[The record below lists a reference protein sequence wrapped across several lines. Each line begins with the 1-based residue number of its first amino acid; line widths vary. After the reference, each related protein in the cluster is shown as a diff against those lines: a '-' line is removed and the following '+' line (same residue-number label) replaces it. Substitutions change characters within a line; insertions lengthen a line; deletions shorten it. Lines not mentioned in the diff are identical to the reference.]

1 MLDGDD
7 FTSSNSMETSTSN
20 TEISISIIVVIF
32 IIAVLA
38 IASVLLTLIGMCCCI
53 GYRRKSIT
61 LISKNDIQEYSNTNE
76 DETQAYKVTTTS
88 NVAYQGH
95 EEVKDSLIDSEHIDV
110 KTKQNVAY
118 EDCPLWSKS
127 KTGTGELEADITT
140 TSNDAYNSTIPEVAD
155 KTIKVEQ
162 NIAYHKSQSNSGG
175 EGRYDYII
183 CHGKK

>member
-1 MLDGDD
+1 
-7 FTSSNSMETSTSN
+7 METSTSN
-20 TEISISIIVVIF
+20 NEISTTIIIVIF
-32 IIAVLA
+32 VIAVIA
-38 IASVLLTLIGMCCCI
+38 IASVLLTLVGMCYCI
-53 GYRRKSIT
+53 GYRQKSIT
-61 LISKNDIQEYSNTNE
+61 VLSKNDLQEYSNRNE
-76 DETQAYKVTTTS
+76 DETEAYEVTTTS

-95 EEVKDSLIDSEHIDV
+95 EEAKDSLIDSEHIDV

-127 KTGTGELEADITT
+127 KTGTGKLEADITT

-175 EGRYDYII
+175 DGYYDYIS
-183 CHGKK
+183 CHRKK